1 MTGIHIGKIIMRK
14 RDEKGIT
21 QNTLATFIGVS
32 KASVSKW
39 ETGKSYPD
47 ITLLPKLAA
56 YFNVTVDELIG
67 YSPQLSKEEIKQLYH
82 RLASDFGVL
91 DFDEVMAKCRALIQ
105 KYYACPPFLLQM
117 GVLIVNHYMLRN
129 TKAGQEELIREAIQL
144 FTRVKCESDDV
155 WLNTQANSIE
165 AACHLIL
172 NEPQETLTLLEHAMQ
187 PSIGDEIVLS
197 SAYQMIGE
205 IEESKR
211 TLQVNMYQNLLK
223 VIGSAP
229 SYLLLNVDD
238 PEKFDE
244 ILNRVELICSTF
256 DIVNLH
262 PNVIGQFYYG
272 AAQGYAM
279 QGDVEKALHWLEQF
293 TFVCTAKIFPFTLHG
308 DDFFDLIDPWLENL
322 DLGINAVRDEVT
334 IKDGMI
340 KSITEQPAFEILH
353 NHKLYKVMLQN
364 LKYKLGACK

>member
-1 MTGIHIGKIIMRK
+1 MRK

-21 QNTLATFIGVS
+21 QKTLATFIGVS

-67 YSPQLSKEEIKQLYH
+67 YSPQLTKEEIKQLYH
-82 RLASDFGVL
+82 KLAADFGVL
-91 DFDEVMAKCRALIQ
+91 DFDEVMAECRALVH
-105 KYYACPPFLLQM
+105 KYYACPSFLVQM
-117 GVLIVNHYMLRN
+117 GVLMVNHYMLGS
-129 TKAGQEELIREAIQL
+129 TKAEQESVLREAIQL
-144 FTRVKCESDDV
+144 FSRVKCESDDV
-155 WLNTQANSIE
+155 WLNTQVNSME
-165 AACHLIL
+165 AACYLIL
-172 NEPQETLTLLEHAMQ
+172 NEPQETLTLLEHTMQ

-197 SAYQMIGE
+197 SAYQMIGDMKE
-205 IEESKR
+205 AKR

-229 SYLLLNVDD
+229 SYLLLHVEN
-238 PEKFDE
+238 PKKFDE
-244 ILNRVELICSTF
+244 ILNRVNLMCSTF

-262 PNVIGQFYYG
+262 PNVMMQFYYG

-279 QGDVEKALHWLEQF
+279 QGNVENALHWLEQYAY
-293 TFVCTAKIFPFTLHG
+293 VCTAKTFPFTLHG
-308 DDFFDLIDPWLENL
+308 DAFFDLIDSWLANL
-322 DLGINAVRDEVT
+322 DLGIDAVRDEAT
-334 IKDGMI
+334 IKDSMI
-340 KSITEQPAFEILH
+340 KGITEQPAFEILH

>member
-1 MTGIHIGKIIMRK
+1 MTGIHIGTTIIKK
-14 RDEKGIT
+14 REEKGIT
-21 QNTLATFIGVS
+21 QDTLATFIGVS

-56 YFNVTVDELIG
+56 YFNVTIDALIG
-67 YSPQLSKEEIKQLYH
+67 YSPQLSKEEIKRLYH
-82 RLASDFGVL
+82 KLAADLGVYDFNVVM
-91 DFDEVMAKCRALIQ
+91 DECRALIH

-144 FTRVKCESDDV
+144 FSRVKSESDDV
-155 WLNTQANSIE
+155 WLNTQANSME
-165 AACHLIL
+165 AVCHLIL
-172 NEPQETLTLLEHAMQ
+172 NEPQETLMLLEHTMQ

-197 SAYQMIGE
+197 SAYQMIGKTKE
-205 IEESKR
+205 AKQ

-223 VIGSAP
+223 IIGSAP

-272 AAQGYAM
+272 AAEGYAM

-293 TFVCTAKIFPFTLHG
+293 AFVCTAKIFPFTLHG
-308 DDFFDLIDPWLENL
+308 DHFFDLIDPWLAKL

-340 KSITEQPAFEILH
+340 KSVTEQPAFAILH
-353 NHKLYKVMLQN
+353 NHKLYKVIVEN
-364 LKYKLGACK
+364 LKYKLGAC